1 MTYQNYHASDLDA
14 RIAGATPLQ
23 LMLILLDGLL
33 DELARVRAHIEHSR
47 HDARLRSVT
56 KCLNLLNGLASH
68 IDTADGPGVT
78 QPLAT
83 VYDFCMRGVAQASV
97 DLDVAKLDEVTA
109 VIAQL
114 TQGWRSLETRG
125 G

>member
-1 MTYQNYHASDLDA
+1 MAYQEYHVSDLDA

-47 HDARLRSVT
+47 NDARLRSVT

-68 IDTADGPGVT
+68 IDAADGPGVT
-78 QPLAT
+78 EPLAT
-83 VYDFCMRGVAQASV
+83 VYDFCMRAVAQASV
-97 DLDVAKLDEVTA
+97 EGDVAKLDEVTA
-109 VIAQL
+109 VVTQL
-114 TQGWRSLETRG
+114 AQGWRSLETRCG
-125 G
+125 